1 MNRVKEQWLVTAKRG
16 DFYGL
21 AAQFGLD
28 PVTIRLLVNRGMKN
42 AEDIKKYLYADWQD
56 EYDPCLMKGAAE
68 GAQLLYNAI
77 RNGERI
83 MIASDFDVDGIFSG
97 RILLEAITACGGTAV
112 LKAPDR
118 VKEGYGVNPSM
129 VEKARAEGVTFMITC
144 DNGIAAFDAVKR
156 AKELGMTVVVTDH
169 HSCQFKEDADGVRHI
184 VLPEADVIV
193 NPHQPGCG
201 YPFKGLCGA
210 GVAYKLV
217 QILYALA
224 GKSREDSLRFLE
236 YAGIATVADVM
247 DLVDENRIFVR
258 EGLARLE
265 HTENAGLAA
274 LINVCGLSGRKLTAY
289 HIGFVLGPC
298 FNSAGRLETVDRAFA
313 LLSAS
318 GQEAYTLASGLKEL
332 NDSRKTLTNEGVK
345 KAAEY
350 VDSLGEIPD
359 VLVVPLADCHESL
372 CGIIAGKVRERY
384 NHPAIVLTETAEG
397 YKGSGRSIEEYDM
410 FEGLMK
416 IAHLFLKFGGHP
428 MAAGL
433 TLKKENLPALMAGIN
448 ENTGLSAED
457 FVPKIH
463 IDLPMPAGYASE
475 KIVAETELL
484 GPFGKGNPAPL
495 FADRSL
501 KIVFAR
507 IMGREG
513 TMRKFTL
520 ETAEGIRREA
530 VWFGDGKTLD
540 EMLSEAYG
548 RAVVDA
554 LYARRST
561 DRYAGN
567 DGSASALADIRIDIT
582 YSPQINEYMGNRTLQ
597 LQLKNVR
604 IPSDAVKSR

>member
-1 MNRVKEQWLVTAKRG
+1 MEKQKEKWLVTTKRG

-21 AAQFGLD
+21 AQEFGLD
-28 PVTIRLLVNRGMKN
+28 PVTVRLMVNRGVHDSAGVRKF
-42 AEDIKKYLYADWQD
+42 LYADWHD
-56 EYDPCLMKGAAE
+56 EYDPHLMKGASE
-68 GAQLLYNAI
+68 GAALLLQAI
-77 RNGERI
+77 RHGERI

-97 RILLEAITACGGTAV
+97 RILLEAITAVGGTAV
-112 LKAPDR
+112 LTAPDR
-118 VKEGYGVNPSM
+118 VKEGYGVNASM
-129 VEKARAEGVTFMITC
+129 VEKAFSEGVTFMITC

-169 HSCQFKEDADGVRHI
+169 HSCQFTEDEAGVRHI

-217 QILYALA
+217 QILYELA
-224 GKSREDSLRFLE
+224 GKRREDSLKFLE

-247 DLVDENRIFVR
+247 DLTDENRILVK

-265 HTENAGLAA
+265 HTENEGLRA
-274 LINVCGLSGRKLTAY
+274 LLHVCGLTGKTLTAY

-298 FNSAGRLETVDRAFA
+298 FNSAGRLETVDRAFS
-313 LLSAS
+313 LLSAA
-318 GQEAYTLASGLKEL
+318 GQEAYTLAAGLKEL
-332 NDSRKTLTNEGVK
+332 NDSRKTLTVEGVK
-345 KAAEY
+345 AASEY
-350 VDSLGEIPD
+350 VDSLAEIPD

-384 NHPAIVLTETAEG
+384 NHPAIVLTETADG

-433 TLKKENLPALMAGIN
+433 TFKKENLQALIDGIN
-448 ENTGLSAED
+448 ENTGLVPDD

-463 IDLPMPAGYASE
+463 IDIPMPAGYASE
-475 KIVAETELL
+475 KIVSEMALL
-484 GPFGKGNPAPL
+484 EPFGKGNPAPL

-501 KIVFAR
+501 KIVSAR
-507 IMGREG
+507 IMGKEG
-513 TMRKFTL
+513 TMRKFSL
-520 ETAEGIRREA
+520 EADGGVRREA
-530 VWFGDGKTLD
+530 VYFGDGKALD
-540 EMLSEAYG
+540 IMLADAYGSEA
-548 RAVVDA
+548 VNA
-554 LYARRST
+554 LYARRT
-561 DRYAGN
+561 WGGTAGKY
-567 DGSASALADIRIDIT
+567 DGTSGTADIRVDIT

-604 IPSDAVKSR
+604 IPEGVIKSR